1 MNIERA
7 VKRGKIDEI
16 QRNLNQ
22 GVSPNKQN
30 KAGTT
35 LLMHACK
42 KRQYNSAL
50 CLLDSGADVNVTKG
64 DGTTALWHAVNNNDL
79 DLVQLLL
86 QYNSDFDYEDK
97 SGYMHMKLIYI
108 CLNNE
113 NYELLEFLLKKGY
126 CYRRNGEIRTYLAWI
141 AIRFSIKAIK
151 LLERYGMTDF
161 SFRNESGCSLLTACG
176 GNKEI
181 FDYLISHGADILN
194 IDNSGA
200 NILHY
205 ISYFST
211 QNLEE
216 IIDYAVSKGCDIN
229 LKEYRGFTPLMMV
242 CGLFGLGR
250 FIKEEKKAQDQQ
262 KALMLLKH
270 KPDIFV
276 KSVKN
281 ANHSA
286 LENAAECGY
295 LEVIKVM
302 FQQYDIDRASVFSVL
317 DHAACY
323 GNLEIVQLVIDNYA
337 DVNIVDER
345 GNALLMKLN
354 QYAGTAEQ
362 QIVKKWLREKMDS
375 LKQS

>member
-16 QRNLNQ
+16 QINLNQ

-30 KAGTT
+30 KSGNT
-35 LLMHACK
+35 LLMYACK

-50 CLLDSGADVNVTKG
+50 CLLDSGADVNITKG
-64 DGTTALWHAVNNNDL
+64 DGRTALWYAVNNNDL

-86 QYNSDFDYEDK
+86 QYHTDFEDEIG
-97 SGYMHMKLIYI
+97 SMHMKLIYI

-113 NYELLEFLLKKGY
+113 NYELLEFLLQKGY

-141 AIRFSIKAIK
+141 AIRFNIKAIK

-181 FDYLISHGADILN
+181 FDYLIAHGADILN

-205 ISYFST
+205 ISHFST

-250 FIKEEKKAQDQQ
+250 FIEEEKRAQDQQ
-262 KALMLLKH
+262 KALMLLKY

-276 KSVKN
+276 KSVNN
-281 ANHSA
+281 ADHSA
-286 LENAAECGY
+286 LENASACGY

-317 DHAACY
+317 DYAGCY
-323 GNLEIVQLVIDNYA
+323 GNLEILQFVIDNYA
-337 DVNIVDER
+337 DVNIVDES
-345 GNALLMKLN
+345 GNTLLMKLN
-354 QYAGTAEQ
+354 QYAGTKEQ
-362 QIVKKWLREKMDS
+362 QLVKKWISEKIDS
-375 LKQS
+375 LKHT